1 MLLLGVF
8 WNKHLIVTIGK
19 TMKQEASQKIAPRTD
34 EIPDWIK
41 KGTPDWFWIAVVIS
55 SLFLILVIFDGSLW

>member
-1 MLLLGVF
+1 MLLLVVF

-19 TMKQEASQKIAPRTD
+19 TMKQSVSDNSTRTD

-55 SLFLILVIFDGSLW
+55 SLF